1 MLRDDI
7 VEPALGDYLWPT
19 ILTTRSYT
27 SSFGIS
33 GRYDFRWQGAR
44 RKLSVVGGKF
54 KGDSTPYNCSS
65 EPCYAGRRTPCR
77 LGGVIEEAPET
88 PALRSLRRLGCR
100 RLGCRRLGC
109 RRLGCGGTSGRLMFR
124 TDPRPSGTVLIIGT
138 LGGPPLGGVVI
149 CCVGRC
155 CSGPVRGI

>member
-1 MLRDDI
+1 MLRDDA
-7 VEPALGDYLWPT
+7 VEPALGDYPWPT
-19 ILTTRSYT
+19 ILTTRSYM

-33 GRYDFRWQGAR
+33 GRYDFRWQGAWGEF
-44 RKLSVVGGKF
+44 SVVGSKF

-88 PALRSLRRLGCR
+88 PALCSLC

-109 RRLGCGGTSGRLMFR
+109 RRLGCGGASGRLMFR
-124 TDPRPSGTVLIIGT
+124 TDPRLPGTILIIGT

-149 CCVGRC
+149 CCIGRC
-155 CSGPVRGI
+155 CSGLVRGI